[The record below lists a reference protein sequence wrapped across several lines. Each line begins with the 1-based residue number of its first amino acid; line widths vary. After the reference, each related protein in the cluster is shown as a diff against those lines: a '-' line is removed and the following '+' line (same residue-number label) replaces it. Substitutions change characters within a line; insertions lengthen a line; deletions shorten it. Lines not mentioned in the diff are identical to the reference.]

1 MQAKF
6 ILTISAIYLGLV
18 GLALL
23 LVPAYAFLGLASDV
37 SSLIIAQLRAFSD
50 VFIGIA
56 VLNWLARNAEASKA
70 RDAIFI
76 GNSVGFTMSVILGV
90 NVSLNSTQEISWI
103 FTILSLFCAI
113 GFIVQCRTNLSTRSG
128 TNPVK

>member
-113 GFIVQCRTNLSTRSG
+113 GLVRTCG
-128 TNPVK
+128 G